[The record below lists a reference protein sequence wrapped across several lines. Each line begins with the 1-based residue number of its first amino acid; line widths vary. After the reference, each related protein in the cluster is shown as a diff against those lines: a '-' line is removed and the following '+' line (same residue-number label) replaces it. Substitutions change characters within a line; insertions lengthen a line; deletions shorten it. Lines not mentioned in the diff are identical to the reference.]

1 MSSES
6 KYVGPPQPHA
16 RLIAGK
22 ELIPKGDGFVYSILL
37 LIDQKMSIL
46 HHKKKFCMW
55 DFSRRDMACYI
66 CEFPQS
72 TSKRKYKQ
80 TEPERG
86 TLISK

>member
-1 MSSES
+1 MHFKKAPTYMSSES

-46 HHKKKFCMW
+46 HHKKILHVIF
-55 DFSRRDMACYI
+55 F
-66 CEFPQS
+66 
-72 TSKRKYKQ
+72 
-80 TEPERG
+80 
-86 TLISK
+86 